1 MRLIAADELKPA
13 DLLAL
18 FNAGYSDYVVP
29 LRFSEAVFREHV
41 VSHGIDLS
49 CSRVL
54 ILGRPAAFALIAR
67 RGADGWVGGMGTV
80 PAERR
85 RGLGERAL
93 GAGIEAASAAGC
105 DALWLEVIDSNQPA
119 IGLYTK
125 LGFEIVRDV
134 LVWSLAPTAK
144 PPPPSRP
151 VGVATAH
158 AWIAANRGA
167 REPWQ
172 RSDETVAA
180 VEDHVASLSALVVER
195 GADAAAAVIYREN
208 GERVS
213 VLQVAALDRD
223 SAADALLAAARAGR
237 SLRLANT
244 SLDDPA
250 SCALHALG
258 AEQVA
263 RQHEMLLRL

>member
-1 MRLIAADELKPA
+1 MRLIAAGELEPA
-13 DLLAL
+13 DLRAL

-54 ILGRPAAFALIAR
+54 MLDRPAAFALIAR
-67 RGADGWVGGMGTV
+67 RGAEGWVGGMGTV

-93 GAGIEAASAAGC
+93 RAGIEAAVAAGC
-105 DALWLEVIDSNQPA
+105 HALWLEVIDSNQPA
-119 IGLYTK
+119 IGLYGK

-144 PPPPSRP
+144 PPPPPRP
-151 VGVATAH
+151 VAVATAH

-180 VEDHVASLSALVVER
+180 VEAQRREPVGAR
-195 GADAAAAVIYREN
+195 G
-208 GERVS
+208 
-213 VLQVAALDRD
+213 
-223 SAADALLAAARAGR
+223 
-237 SLRLANT
+237 
-244 SLDDPA
+244 
-250 SCALHALG
+250 
-258 AEQVA
+258 
-263 RQHEMLLRL
+263 